1 MAERRMFSAKVVC
14 SDAFMALPKSAQ
26 ALYLQIC
33 MRADD
38 DGFLNNAGQIVKS
51 AGSKPGDLRT
61 LITKR
66 FLLEFQDGII
76 LVKHWRMAN
85 SLKRDRAKPPVY
97 PAAAAS
103 VYIKPNKSYT
113 DHPVE
118 GCQTLLEYK
127 TGYLDTPE
135 PSRNPSGI
143 QPESNWN
150 SNGIHSES
158 IRNPKRIEQNG
169 TELNRR
175 EWNGIEGA
183 LESAGG
189 DQTSPA
195 SVVRM
200 FFSVR
205 GEAVPDPIP
214 PQLVAKAADLLAQG
228 VTSQQFADVFK
239 ASQYGFLS
247 GDNKSGW
254 RATLGWLLE
263 PDNFRK
269 VQSGQY
275 GSGTPAA
282 RMSMGTAGLGELERQ
297 AIAQMLRE
305 QEEEGNSV

>member
-1 MAERRMFSAKVVC
+1 M
-14 SDAFMALPKSAQ
+14 
-26 ALYLQIC
+26 
-33 MRADD
+33 
-38 DGFLNNAGQIVKS
+38 
-51 AGSKPGDLRT
+51 
-61 LITKR
+61 
-66 FLLEFQDGII
+66 
-76 LVKHWRMAN
+76 
-85 SLKRDRAKPPVY
+85 
-97 PAAAAS
+97 
-103 VYIKPNKSYT
+103 
-113 DHPVE
+113 
-118 GCQTLLEYK
+118 
-127 TGYLDTPE
+127 
-135 PSRNPSGI
+135 
-143 QPESNWN
+143 NWKF
-150 SNGIHSES
+150 E
-158 IRNPKRIEQNG
+158 
-169 TELNRR
+169 T
-175 EWNGIEGA
+175 NGIEGA

-214 PQLVAKAADLLAQG
+214 HQLVAKAADLLAQG